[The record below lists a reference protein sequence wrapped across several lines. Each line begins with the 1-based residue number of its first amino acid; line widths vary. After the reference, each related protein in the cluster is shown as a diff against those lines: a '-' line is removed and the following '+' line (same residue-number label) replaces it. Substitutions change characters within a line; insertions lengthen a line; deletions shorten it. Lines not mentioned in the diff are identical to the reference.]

1 MNSAT
6 HPIRA
11 LSLSSAP
18 RRPPDLRRL
27 WVGAGA
33 LLCSGVA
40 VAAMPRGA
48 DPPEAEE
55 AQWRALAIAP
65 LARGG
70 DSGLRMDASAAAEPI
85 AEAPQRRQVRL
96 ELISPGEQA
105 GATLARAGI
114 AYADAARAGAW
125 IGQLAAGTKLHLVA
139 GEPGASGRTITRL
152 ELAPRIDLRI
162 RIARGSD
169 GQLTLDREQIALDL
183 TPVRIRGRAGDGL
196 YWSLRAAGASAQAAA
211 DYLHAIAAEIDVGSE
226 IGTNDAF
233 DLVIA
238 SRSSATGQ
246 RVLGPLLYAGIS
258 RVGARPIQLVRW
270 KSRGGGD
277 RWIDAADLDRPSPES
292 VSMAWPVAGRITS
305 GFGWRRHPILG
316 FSRLHKGI
324 DFGAS
329 TGSPIVA
336 AASGQVSA
344 AGWAGGYGRQVR
356 ISHGGGVVTS
366 YSHMSAIAAEPGG
379 FVRQGEVIGYVGSSG
394 LSTGAHLH
402 YEVYV
407 SGQPVNPLG
416 VRFASVAAV
425 ASNEAKAVK
434 TRLRAL
440 LGIGTKTV

>member
-1 MNSAT
+1 
-6 HPIRA
+6 
-11 LSLSSAP
+11 
-18 RRPPDLRRL
+18 
-27 WVGAGA
+27 
-33 LLCSGVA
+33 
-40 VAAMPRGA
+40 MPRGA
-48 DPPEAEE
+48 DTPEAEE

-125 IGQLAAGTKLHLVA
+125 IGPLAAGTKLHLVA
-139 GEPGASGRTITRL
+139 GEPGASGRGITRL

-162 RIARGSD
+162 RIARGFD
-169 GQLTLDREQIALDL
+169 GQLTLAREQIAVDL
-183 TPVRIRGRAGDGL
+183 TPLRIRGRAGDGL

-246 RVLGPLLYAGIS
+246 RVLGPVLYAGIH
-258 RVGARPIQLVRW
+258 RIGMRPIQLVRW
-270 KSRGGGD
+270 NSGGGD

-329 TGSPIVA
+329 AGSPIVA

-402 YEVYV
+402 YEVHV
-407 SGQPVNPLG
+407 SGQAVDPLG
-416 VRFASVAAV
+416 VRFASAV
-425 ASNEAKAVK
+425 PMAHGDAKAIRA
-434 TRLRAL
+434 RLHAL
-440 LGIGTKTV
+440 LAVGTRRV